1 MNIPQRQLPLP
12 LLQNSPLS
20 SLAIILKPPQNF
32 LLAQF
37 RQQLG
42 DIIVKTDQ
50 TPLNDQHSRKSSKQL
65 RLRSEQEHSI
75 VLDVFGI
82 AGVGLVD
89 GGFAY
94 GVGVLEGTCGRGGD
108 VSPAFGWREEILEG
122 RFLGIPSAFVANTTA
137 CGILP
142 SCTAAARFCF
152 KEVAAGMI
160 SFSNQVSC

>member
-20 SLAIILKPPQNF
+20 SLPIILKPPQNF

-65 RLRSEQEHSI
+65 RLRSEQKHRI
-75 VLDVFGI
+75 ILDVFGI

-94 GVGVLEGTCGRGGD
+94 GVGVLEGTWKERD
-108 VSPAFGWREEILEG
+108 VSPAFGWREEILEV
-122 RFLGIPSAFVANTTA
+122 RFLGIPSAFVAKTTA

-142 SCTAAARFCF
+142 SCTAAARFCS
-152 KEVAAGMI
+152 KEVAAAI
-160 SFSNQVSC
+160 SSSLYQVLC